1 MNSEEKS
8 KIQYHAGTNIYRFG
22 DGNLVQAVENVDLSI
37 AMGSK
42 HVMLN
47 TNIVLSDIPLLL
59 SRMSIKRAAMTI
71 DFKNDQAIKFREQIQ
86 FMNTKSG
93 HYAIP
98 IGPYNITLNNIATGT
113 NTAVVL
119 TATNKT
125 KNKIAKKLHHQFAHP
140 SSAKLLKLL
149 NSAEDPWKKDEELKN
164 AHKEN

>member
-22 DGNLVQAVENVDLSI
+22 DGNFVQAVENVDLSI

-71 DFKNDQAIKFREQIQ
+71 DFKNDQAITFRE
-86 FMNTKSG
+86 
-93 HYAIP
+93 
-98 IGPYNITLNNIATGT
+98 
-113 NTAVVL
+113 
-119 TATNKT
+119 
-125 KNKIAKKLHHQFAHP
+125 
-140 SSAKLLKLL
+140 
-149 NSAEDPWKKDEELKN
+149 
-164 AHKEN
+164 